1 MQATASAG
9 ATGPRRHYDLYFR
22 EGPAGWFILRNRDAG
37 ITLSPAGMEWYAEGT
52 RRFTDYSTIAAIHLQ
67 TGHIPKGGYFG
78 ACKITFRNGR
88 DLTVTSLDSWGSPDA
103 SRDGSYAEFIQ
114 DLHGH
119 LGDEDMA
126 RIRFKAG
133 SSPGRQA
140 FGTIAVVLGGLM
152 FVVLPLGLL
161 LLTGEPQALFITL
174 GGLAFIFPAYRT
186 MQRNRPRDYDPRH
199 LDEELFPHT

>member
-9 ATGPRRHYDLYFR
+9 APDLRRHYDLHFR
-22 EGPAGWFILRNRDAG
+22 EGPAGRFILRYRDSG
-37 ITLSPAGMEWYAEGT
+37 MTLSAAGLEWHAAGE
-52 RRFTDYSTIAAIHLQ
+52 RRFTDYASIIAIRLQ
-67 TGHIPKGGYFG
+67 TGHIPKAGYFG

-103 SRDGSYAEFIQ
+103 NRLAGYAEFVQ

-119 LGDEDMA
+119 LGEADMA
-126 RIRFKAG
+126 RIRFEAG
-133 SSPGRQA
+133 STPGRQA
-140 FGTIAVVLGGLM
+140 FGTVAVVLGGLM

-174 GGLAFIFPAYRT
+174 AGLAFIFPAYRT

-199 LDEELFPHT
+199 LDEDLFPHT